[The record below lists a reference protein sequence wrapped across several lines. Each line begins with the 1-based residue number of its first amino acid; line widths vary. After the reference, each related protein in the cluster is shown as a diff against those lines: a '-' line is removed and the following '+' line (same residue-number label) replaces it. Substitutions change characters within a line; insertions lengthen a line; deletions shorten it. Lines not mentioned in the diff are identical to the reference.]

1 MQRESAGANGLK
13 TRHLHFAFFRAFE
26 QLDTMFG
33 ITFRKKTEEE
43 RWLRKALDGD
53 NTATEWLYR
62 RHVRYLAALCSRY
75 ITDDEDIKDV
85 LQESFIKIFT
95 SLNIFTYRGEG
106 SLKAWMARITL
117 NETIKFVR
125 RKNRLA
131 LSYIEDADMD
141 IADSGSIETEDI
153 PTETLYQF
161 IRELPEGY
169 RTVFNLY
176 VIDNKSHKE
185 IASLL
190 GIKEN
195 TSASQLHKAKAM
207 LVQKIKQYRTINS
220 N

>member
-1 MQRESAGANGLK
+1 
-13 TRHLHFAFFRAFE
+13 
-26 QLDTMFG
+26 MFG

-62 RHVRYLAALCSRY
+62 RHVRYLSALCSRY
-75 ITDDEDIKDV
+75 IADDEDIKDV

-95 SLNIFTYRGEG
+95 SLNSFTYRGEG

-207 LVQKIKQYRTINS
+207 LVQKIKQCRTINS

>member
-1 MQRESAGANGLK
+1 
-13 TRHLHFAFFRAFE
+13 
-26 QLDTMFG
+26 MFG

>member
-1 MQRESAGANGLK
+1 MAVRPGTCTLLFS
-13 TRHLHFAFFRAFE
+13 RAFE

-43 RWLRKALDGD
+43 RRLRKALDGD

-62 RHVRYLAALCSRY
+62 RHVRYLSALCSRY
-75 ITDDEDIKDV
+75 IADDEDIKDV

-95 SLNIFTYRGEG
+95 SLNSFTYRGEG